1 MYSKFTPSM
10 TGLVLCLVLKKIIII
25 IIIIIN
31 NNNNNNSI
39 IITNVVNLTPVLKHI
54 TNGYKLYYMQPSMF
68 TKRRDCCLA

>member
-1 MYSKFTPSM
+1 MYSKFTPST

-25 IIIIIN
+25 
-31 NNNNNNSI
+31 NNNSI